1 MVSIHR
7 PLGYEPNALP
17 LRHFASALVLKM
29 VRRPG
34 IEPGPPAWK
43 AGILTTELTTL
54 SVNIWI
60 KNGDWGGVRT
70 HASEETG
77 A

>member
-17 LRHFASALVLKM
+17 LRHFAEYHEGKM

-54 SVNIWI
+54 SVNIWT

>member
-17 LRHFASALVLKM
+17 LRHFAEYHEGKM

-54 SVNIWI
+54 PHVMSA